1 MLNLHTHE
9 EANDYL
15 QHLKES
21 YINSHAAFII
31 FEKFLMRNLNF
42 CIWPSIIKL
51 LDKAVIFSISASC
64 PPHVTRWVAR
74 SVTRSVE
81 FGQRPVWHCFS
92 SIPCVIE
99 KPSLRLKMFRYLF
112 NLFL

>member
-51 LDKAVIFSISASC
+51 LDKAVIFMHFSFLSA
-64 PPHVTRWVAR
+64 AR
-74 SVTRSVE
+74 N
-81 FGQRPVWHCFS
+81 
-92 SIPCVIE
+92 
-99 KPSLRLKMFRYLF
+99 SLGCKVSYKVS
-112 NLFL
+112 